1 MNSQLDSLVKGGLL
15 YQPHAADREVHMLI
29 RTLLTTISLGVTVV
43 SQTAC
48 AQDSSYSVDKVRD
61 GIYYHQGVHE
71 DATEANFGAI
81 ANVGF
86 IIGNDCVAVIDSGG
100 SFKEGALL
108 AASMRTITDKPVC
121 YVINTHVHPDHT
133 LGNAAF
139 KSADTI
145 YIGHEKLPA
154 AMAAREGF
162 FERNFSEILGKA
174 YTGTEF
180 IAPSQTVSI
189 DEPVTIDLG
198 NRELV
203 LTAFSTSHTD
213 HDLTVYDK
221 QTQTLW
227 AGDLLFVERTPALDG
242 SINGW
247 ITHSEQLQN
256 HPASTVIPGHGPALL
271 ENPSLAWQ
279 KQLDYLKLIREQIR
293 AIIYD
298 FGTIEDASS
307 SVGLSEK
314 ENWLLFEEYHRRNV
328 TAAFVELEWE

>member
-1 MNSQLDSLVKGGLL
+1 
-15 YQPHAADREVHMLI
+15 
-29 RTLLTTISLGVTVV
+29 
-43 SQTAC
+43 
-48 AQDSSYSVDKVRD
+48 
-61 GIYYHQGVHE
+61 
-71 DATEANFGAI
+71 
-81 ANVGF
+81 
-86 IIGNDCVAVIDSGG
+86 
-100 SFKEGALL
+100 
-108 AASMRTITDKPVC
+108 
-121 YVINTHVHPDHT
+121 
-133 LGNAAF
+133 
-139 KSADTI
+139 
-145 YIGHEKLPA
+145 
-154 AMAAREGF
+154 MAAREGF
-162 FERNFSEILGKA
+162 FERNFSEVLGKA

-227 AGDLLFVERTPALDG
+227 TGDLLFVERTPALDG

-247 ITHSEQLQN
+247 INHSEQLQN
-256 HPASTVIPGHGPALL
+256 HVASTVIPGHGPALL

-298 FGTIEDASS
+298 FGTIEDATT

>member
-1 MNSQLDSLVKGGLL
+1 
-15 YQPHAADREVHMLI
+15 MLI
-29 RTLLTTISLGVTVV
+29 RTLLTTVSLGVTFF

-48 AQDSSYSVDKVRD
+48 AQQSYSVEQVTD

-71 DATEANFGAI
+71 DATAANFGAI

-86 IIGNDCVAVIDSGG
+86 IIGDDCVAVVDSGG
-100 SFKEGALL
+100 SYREGQLL
-108 AASMRTITDKPVC
+108 AKTLASKTDKPVC

-139 KSADTI
+139 KTADTI

-154 AMAAREGF
+154 AMASREEF
-162 FERNFSEILGKA
+162 FQRNFSEILGNA

-189 DEPVTIDLG
+189 GQPITIDLG

-213 HDLTVYDK
+213 HDLTVFDK

-227 AGDLLFVERTPALDG
+227 TGDLLFIERTPALDG

-247 ITHSEQLQN
+247 ITASEQLQN
-256 HPASTVIPGHGPALL
+256 HEAKTVIPGHGPVQT
-271 ENPSLAWQ
+271 ENARQAWQ
-279 KQLDYLKLIREQIR
+279 KQLDYLKLIREEIR
-293 AIIYD
+293 VIIYD
-298 FGTIEDASS
+298 FGTIADATS

-314 ENWLLFEEYHRRNV
+314 ENWILFEEYHRRNV